1 MYPVL
6 GADWKRVC
14 QWGHGTIHRSAVAAV
29 AAAPHGPLTSAES
42 MIRLALLAALACDT
56 GDAPPKSDAERPV
69 GTEASGP
76 PHTAACT
83 GDAPGPDVV
92 IVSIDTLRADRLGF
106 AGHPNARTPR
116 LDALAEAGT
125 VFRQATTPVPRT
137 TPALASMMTGL
148 SPHHHGSREVGD
160 VIVAPQ
166 RLPTL
171 LAEHGWRT
179 VGISAMPVAGPK
191 QKMDKGYDVF
201 EVHYDAPAVTLAQHT
216 LDRVKE
222 VPTDCP
228 LMVWTHFADPH
239 FPYLPPKT
247 WADQPDAPG
256 CRALSERATN
266 GKVARYKYF
275 GNRDGIAEPLLADCS
290 ALYDAEIAYADHG
303 VGTLLDGL
311 AALGRTDPIVVF
323 TADHG
328 ENMGEWGL
336 YFEHGPNGHDASLRI
351 PLVFKGP
358 GVRVAT
364 VDDPATL
371 EDVMPTLLALT
382 GVTAPDAMP
391 FDGRDLFGTAEPPP
405 WVRAESGSTL
415 HARLT
420 DYLVAGRA
428 KRLHC
433 IHGPRYSLCD
443 GPKRSDLLFDRTTDP
458 DLKRPLL
465 AGADTSVLAITR
477 SELRSA
483 WAPWP
488 VERTRQRLVRTP
500 SHTLV
505 ATPTLSGRYDVA
517 LYNHQAD
524 PELTTNVAATEPEVA
539 ATLTPILTAWHA
551 ELDAANTPVSERTEE
566 QEEALRALGY
576 IE

>member
-1 MYPVL
+1 MML
-6 GADWKRVC
+6 
-14 QWGHGTIHRSAVAAV
+14 
-29 AAAPHGPLTSAES
+29 
-42 MIRLALLAALACDT
+42 LALFALGC
-56 GDAPPKSDAERPV
+56 APSDNGTVAPTVDRQAGEAPV
-69 GTEASGP
+69 ASAR

-83 GDAPGPDVV
+83 DRRGQPDVV
-92 IVSIDTLRADRLGF
+92 IVSIDTLRADRLGYTGY
-106 AGHPNARTPR
+106 AGARTPV
-116 LDALAEAGT
+116 LDALAAAGT

-148 SPHHHGSREVGD
+148 APHHHGSREVGD

-171 LAEHGWRT
+171 LAERGWRT

-191 QKMDKGYDVF
+191 QKMDRGYDVF
-201 EVHYDAPAVTLAQHT
+201 EVHYDAPAVTLAEHT
-216 LDRVKE
+216 LARAKE
-222 VPTDCP
+222 VPAECP

-239 FPYLPPKT
+239 FPYLPPKS

-303 VGTLLDGL
+303 VGTLLGGL
-311 AALGRTDPIVVF
+311 HDLGRTDPIVVF

-351 PLVFKGP
+351 PLVLKGP
-358 GVRVAT
+358 GIGVGS
-364 VDDPATL
+364 VDAPATL
-371 EDVMPTLLALT
+371 EDVMPTVLALT
-382 GVTAPDAMP
+382 GVPAPESMQ
-391 FDGRDLFGTAEPPP
+391 FDGRDLFADAPPPP

-428 KRLHC
+428 NRLHC
-433 IHGPRYSLCD
+433 IHGPQFSLCD
-443 GPKRSDLLFDRTTDP
+443 GPKRTDMLFDRRTDP
-458 DLKRPLL
+458 DLQRPMMS
-465 AGADTSVLAITR
+465 GADTAALATTR
-477 SELRSA
+477 TELREA
-483 WAPWP
+483 WKPWP

-505 ATPTLSGRYDVA
+505 ATPMLSGAYDVA
-517 LYNHQAD
+517 LYNHRTD
-524 PELTTNVAATEPEVA
+524 PALTTNVFDAESAVVA
-539 ATLTPILTAWHA
+539 ALSPVLDEWQA
-551 ELDAANTPVSERTEE
+551 ELDAANAPVSERTEE
-566 QEEALRALGY
+566 QEQALRALGY
-576 IE
+576 SE